1 MGVAEKGIQ
10 VSHGLFYFVK
20 GQMKGRKARRT
31 KAQKVVT
38 EVAESTHVTRSSA
51 VSTILK
57 VKACAREVG
66 GMKSLKA
73 LVEALSD

>member
-1 MGVAEKGIQ
+1 MAAKGIEI
-10 VSHGLFYFVK
+10 SHGLFYFVK
-20 GQMKGRKARRT
+20 GQIKGRKARKTR
-31 KAQKVVT
+31 AQKAVT
-38 EVAESTHVTRSSA
+38 KVADFTHANRTDA

-57 VKACAREVG
+57 VKACANEVG